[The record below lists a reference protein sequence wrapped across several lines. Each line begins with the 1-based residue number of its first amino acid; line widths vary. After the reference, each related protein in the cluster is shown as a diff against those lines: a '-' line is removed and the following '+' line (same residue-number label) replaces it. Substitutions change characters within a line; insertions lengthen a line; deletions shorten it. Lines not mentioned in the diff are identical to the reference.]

1 MNDELVKI
9 RQWAQERL
17 DAYEEPPWARQR
29 YQYLLGLLQ
38 PPSPPER
45 PCGANIVRIGSAR
58 RRGRAMTMC
67 R

>member
-1 MNDELVKI
+1 MNDELVRI

-29 YQYLLGLLQ
+29 YQYLLGLLS
-38 PPSPPER
+38 PPSPRALPR
-45 PCGANIVRIGSAR
+45 GANIVRIDTAR